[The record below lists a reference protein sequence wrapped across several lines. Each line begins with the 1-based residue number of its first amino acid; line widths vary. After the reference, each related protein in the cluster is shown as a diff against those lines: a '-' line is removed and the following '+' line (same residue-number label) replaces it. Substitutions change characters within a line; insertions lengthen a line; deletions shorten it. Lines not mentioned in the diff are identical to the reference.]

1 MPDGEP
7 KCAAQRPLFHE
18 HSVPVPKGT
27 LTDEEHAQ
35 VMAHEEEHTR
45 RKMEKRYVVLPPS
58 NVLAGAT
65 PLSGSSVCFM
75 PCDSSPADPLQ

>member
-27 LTDEEHAQ
+27 LTDEEHER
-35 VMAHEEEHTR
+35 VMAHEEEHTQ
-45 RKMEKRYVVLPPS
+45 RKMEKRYVVLHPS
-58 NVLAGAT
+58 NVIAVTT
-65 PLSGSSVCFM
+65 PLCGSSVCVM
-75 PCDSSPADPLQ
+75 PCDPSPADQFE